1 MANGNFFVSLP
12 LDKQFT
18 SLLADSTVREQLLES
33 LSRRK
38 APENTGVSDI
48 TDGVFYKQQREKL
61 NCRKQDLTLTM
72 SADGSPMFKSSNYSI
87 WPVHFTLNEL
97 PPHLRWRN
105 VICSLLWYGTKHP
118 NMTLLLQAFADQMRE
133 LARDGISWNAG
144 CAKYPVTVAVD
155 DRTEASTLSDMTSAA
170 ATSHAVNGVKGPLP
184 LINVPGFDTVWSFRP
199 DYMHCVLLGAVRQ
212 VTELWFSNVGEDHYI
227 GAPRTL
233 AVVDQRLQGQRL
245 HLCFNRPPR
254 SIKLRKYW
262 KASEWEAWLLY
273 YCLPCLR
280 DILPE
285 ELLEHFALLVS
296 GLYLLLQNHVTL
308 EDVDTSTT
316 KITKFVVLM
325 QYHYGEAQITPNV
338 HTLLHLPKSVLLHGP
353 LWSQSCFEFENNMG
367 HLLKLVSSSNGI
379 PFQILSRILLRNN
392 YHQLRSMASE
402 EMRKQCSQKMPDRET
417 ETRLLGKPQPVSQD
431 VTDFVL
437 EHLTGVDKIEE
448 YHRVSVGG
456 CTIHS
461 EQYKPLSKRD
471 STGIKLGDVYAK
483 VENIGAPVKAG
494 VWRVASPR
502 TPSSAGGACTLGA
515 RKPGEPSGSQ
525 ALRGQPEAAPDEP
538 MDVSWAQV
546 QGRQAL
552 LKLGVLTFDLLW

>member
-1 MANGNFFVSLP
+1 MFMVHCA
-12 LDKQFT
+12 
-18 SLLADSTVREQLLES
+18 
-33 LSRRK
+33 
-38 APENTGVSDI
+38 
-48 TDGVFYKQQREKL
+48 
-61 NCRKQDLTLTM
+61 
-72 SADGSPMFKSSNYSI
+72 GS
-87 WPVHFTLNEL
+87 V
-97 PPHLRWRN
+97 
-105 VICSLLWYGTKHP
+105 
-118 NMTLLLQAFADQMRE
+118 
-133 LARDGISWNAG
+133 
-144 CAKYPVTVAVD
+144 KYPVTVAVD
-155 DRTEASTLSDMTSAA
+155 DRTEASMLSDMTSAA
-170 ATSHAVNGVKGPLP
+170 ATSHAVNGFKGPSP
-184 LINVPGFDTVWSFRP
+184 LINVPGFDIVWSFRP
-199 DYMHCVLLGAVRQ
+199 DYMHCVLLGVVRQ
-212 VTELWFSNVGEDHYI
+212 VTEIWFSNVGEDHYI

-233 AVVDQRLQGQRL
+233 AVVDQRLQGQRP

-325 QYHYGEAQITPNV
+325 QYHFGEAQMTSNV

-353 LWSQSCFEFENNMG
+353 LWSLSCFEFENNMG

-402 EMRKQCSQKMPDRET
+402 EVRKQCSQKMPDRET
-417 ETRLLGKPQPVSQD
+417 EIRLLGKPQPASQD

-483 VENIGAPVKAG
+483 VANIV
-494 VWRVASPR
+494 RVCMF
-502 TPSSAGGACTLGA
+502 GGSLELFVISHVYQVEAM
-515 RKPGEPSGSQ
+515 GEVDHLKVAHKTAQKSLHPLSQ
-525 ALRGQPEAAPDEP
+525 AVRPCMYLQIDDTEIFAELCNRYG
-538 MDVSWAQV
+538 S
-546 QGRQAL
+546 
-552 LKLGVLTFDLLW
+552 F